1 MKVGLPVGSSKPH
14 PIRLVWNRQAGRLTV
29 RDSLQF
35 CRLVNTLTDE

>member
-14 PIRLVWNRQAGRLTV
+14 SDQACLEPAAGRLTV